1 LCDTL
6 TSPLMGGKE
15 EKRENWAGLLW
26 CNEASRKQIGMR
38 REEED
43 PPPGRVAAA
52 AVSMRDT
59 TGLNGSAPPLPPE
72 APFFWYI
79 PSPGVAYS
87 VKEKE
92 SSAQLG
98 ATTSCAVTRRIIL
111 LGKRS

>member
-1 LCDTL
+1 
-6 TSPLMGGKE
+6 MGGKE
-15 EKRENWAGLLW
+15 EKGKTGLACCDATKRAESKLEW
-26 CNEASRKQIGMR
+26 GEKKKIP
-38 REEED
+38 

-72 APFFWYI
+72 APFFWCI

-92 SSAQLG
+92 KESSAQLG
-98 ATTSCAVTRRIIL
+98 ATTAVL
-111 LGKRS
+111 